1 MTPLFER
8 TMAFEHANAE
18 TTALM
23 RKVWEP
29 TPWMVSAYTGRGR
42 DRERE
47 CEMLMWCYDNIGP
60 QASPIH
66 DKPGR
71 WQRGNATV
79 DGWTWFGFTSEAD
92 MQAFVA
98 RWPAPEGVGAP

>member
-8 TMAFEHANAE
+8 TMAFDKWNAE
-18 TTALM
+18 TAALM
-23 RKVWEP
+23 RKVWQP
-29 TPWMVSAYTGRGR
+29 TPWMVDAWTGGGR
-42 DRERE
+42 DRER
-47 CEMLMWCYDNIGP
+47 EMLMWCYDNIGE

-79 DGWTWFGFTSEAD
+79 NGWTWFGFATEAD
-92 MQAFVA
+92 MLAFVA
-98 RWPAPEGVGAP
+98 RWPAPDGAGQP

>member
-8 TMAFEHANAE
+8 TMAFDYGRAE
-18 TTALM
+18 TSALM

-29 TPWMVSAYTGRGR
+29 TPWMVDAYTGDVV

-47 CEMLMWCYDNIGP
+47 REMLSWCYDEIGP

-66 DKPGR
+66 DRAGR

-79 DGWTWFGFTSEAD
+79 FGWTSFGFAAEAD
-92 MQAFVA
+92 MLRFIA
-98 RWPAPEGVGAP
+98 RWPAPEGVGTP